1 MRSQIYAPAVLADF
15 SVIMPKNEG
24 NVLKGTFFE
33 EYSEYLDLLRTTEAK
48 DHNAVTKAMR
58 ETINQIEMF
67 QELATR
73 AKLNLYN
80 EDETEDAELI
90 SPKKRGYTAIKKE
103 IEFLEKVYRSLRKI
117 QESARYM

>member
-1 MRSQIYAPAVLADF
+1 MRRQIYAPAVLADF

-33 EYSEYLDLLRTTEAK
+33 EYSEYLNLLRTTEAK
-48 DHNAVTKAMR
+48 DLKAVTKAMR

-103 IEFLEKVYRSLRKI
+103 IEFLEKVYRSLRRL
-117 QESARYM
+117 QENARYM